1 MAQQLKIDIVAKD
14 KSKQALSGV
23 RGGLDRLKKSIF
35 SVQGAL
41 ISLGAGLAIRS
52 LVNTGKE
59 IEGLKVRLKFLFGT
73 ATEGAKAFDEMAKF
87 AAKVPFSLE
96 EIQAGSG
103 VLAVVSKDAK
113 ELANL
118 MEITGNVAA
127 VTGLDFKTTA
137 EQIQRSMSAGIS
149 AADLFRDRGVKS
161 MLGFKAGAT
170 VTIEETAEALQK
182 TFGKGGKYG
191 GATDELAKTFEGTL
205 SMIGDK
211 FFNFKRTILEA
222 GFFEGLKKQFG
233 DLNVVL
239 AENANMIEK
248 LGVGVGTVLA
258 VSVEKLAFAFKL
270 VAEHANLLKE
280 AFKIIIAFKLA
291 KMFLN
296 IGRAIIP
303 VVAGMTTLVSL
314 SVAGIPLAVGAA
326 LAGTLAYAKMGHEL
340 DQIAK
345 QIEENHKAFKESKR
359 VFTGGGFDA
368 STFEEVKKSIL
379 DIGEVEK
386 AIAEAKAKELKLQ
399 NFLLDEANK
408 KRRRFHELETEG
420 LKTFKEMNQTFE
432 QMNDKALENMKKK
445 FTDIGTIIKENF
457 NAGITSFSNSLSRA
471 IILGEDL
478 GKSFKRMVQDS
489 LVNMLAFFIEIIIR
503 MGIQKIL
510 GIELEKGEDR
520 RLKKARDY
528 TRELQKQVAFAAI
541 LAILTGGGS
550 MIGGSF
556 PGFAK
561 GGAVSKGEPIVVG
574 ENGAELFIP
583 NSSGQITQSARGT
596 GGNGATTVNFN
607 ITTVDAKGFD
617 QLLVERRG
625 TISRI
630 INESVNEKGRG
641 AVI

>member
-1 MAQQLKIDIVAKD
+1 
-14 KSKQALSGV
+14 
-23 RGGLDRLKKSIF
+23 
-35 SVQGAL
+35 
-41 ISLGAGLAIRS
+41 
-52 LVNTGKE
+52 
-59 IEGLKVRLKFLFGT
+59 
-73 ATEGAKAFDEMAKF
+73 
-87 AAKVPFSLE
+87 
-96 EIQAGSG
+96 
-103 VLAVVSKDAK
+103 
-113 ELANL
+113 
-118 MEITGNVAA
+118 
-127 VTGLDFKTTA
+127 
-137 EQIQRSMSAGIS
+137 
-149 AADLFRDRGVKS
+149 
-161 MLGFKAGAT
+161 MLGFKAGAVVT
-170 VTIEETAEALQK
+170 VEETAAAFQK
-182 TFGKGGKYG
+182 IFGKGGQFG
-191 GATDELAKTFEGTL
+191 GATDELANTFEGTL

-233 DLNVVL
+233 DLNVAL
-239 AENANMIEK
+239 AENAQMIEK

-258 VSVEKLAFAFKL
+258 LGVEKVAQSIKL
-270 VAEHANLLKE
+270 IAEYSNLVKE
-280 AFKIIIAFKLA
+280 TFKIIISYKLA
-291 KMFLN
+291 KLFLN
-296 IGRAIIP
+296 IARALVG
-303 VVAGMTTLVSL
+303 VVAGMQ
-314 SVAGIPLAVGAA
+314 A
-326 LAGTLAYAKMGHEL
+326 LAILTGPVGIGLAAAAAAAGAGAYYLLGKQL
-340 DQIAK
+340 DSIAEK
-345 QIEENHKAFKESKR
+345 IEENHKAFKESKR

-368 STFEEVKKSIL
+368 SQYKIKELF

-386 AIAEAKAKELKLQ
+386 AIADAKEKELKLQ

-408 KRRRFHELETEG
+408 KRRKFHELETEG

-445 FTDIGTIIKENF
+445 FEDIGTTIKENF

-503 MGIQKIL
+503 MGIQKLL

-528 TRELQKQVAFAAI
+528 TRELQKQVGYAI
-541 LAILTGGGS
+541 LLAIFTGGGS
-550 MIGGSF
+550 MAGGSSF
-556 PGFAK
+556 TGFAK

-596 GGNGATTVNFN
+596 GGGGATTVNFN